1 MAKRCVSTI
10 NALPSNLRY
19 GAVRARAIRYGGFS
33 IEAELPC
40 INGLSAWF
48 AIAQV
53 NAIDDSELL
62 MTEGAIGTA
71 KDIAEAI
78 VAALSPLENGPSDLA
93 DATKKD
99 PGTEQREAGI

>member
-19 GAVRARAIRYGGFS
+19 GAVRARAIRYGGFA

-48 AIAQV
+48 TIAHID
-53 NAIDDSELL
+53 AIDDSELL

-78 VAALSPLENGPSDLA
+78 AAALS
-93 DATKKD
+93 
-99 PGTEQREAGI
+99 EAGSDAEGRG